1 MILVT
6 AESRVGVGDV
16 MEMIR
21 KLSLPRKVSGFD
33 YTICTPPVS
42 VSALL
47 SGLEKAGSYQSDC
60 CVSNRKECNLC

>member
-16 MEMIR
+16 METIR
-21 KLSLPRKVSGFD
+21 KLILPRKVSGFD
-33 YTICTPPVS
+33 YTICIPPVS

-47 SGLEKAGSYQSDC
+47 SGLEKSGSYQSAC